1 MYVVDV
7 FFCCTYYLCHAQRE
21 SREREEKPPKTTTG
35 RWSFEV
41 IPQLKYTDSWE
52 EKEKKEDTSLSTDY
66 LFLAEYIHDGK
77 LSHVVLR
84 GCTWWGGTLLD
95 R

>member
-7 FFCCTYYLCHAQRE
+7 FFCCTYLCHAQRE
-21 SREREEKPPKTTTG
+21 RVEREEKPPKTTTG

-84 GCTWWGGTLLD
+84 GCTWWEGTLLD